1 MMMIIVTLLTV
12 NCGHWFNDYTDYRE
26 SNYLAK
32 ALKMQLGAQP
42 KKVLLF
48 GVDFGIRPKK
58 KNRHRPSKFKP
69 MTNNVFKRE
78 DVL

>member
-1 MMMIIVTLLTV
+1 MTIIVTLQTV
-12 NCGHWFNDYTDYRE
+12 NCCHWFNDYTDYRE

-48 GVDFGIRPKK
+48 GVNFGIRPKQT
-58 KNRHRPSKFKP
+58 FQIQ
-69 MTNNVFKRE
+69 TY
-78 DVL
+78 DQQCL

>member
-1 MMMIIVTLLTV
+1 MTIIVTLQTV

-32 ALKMQLGAQP
+32 ALKMQLGPEP

-48 GVDFGIRPKK
+48 GVILG
-58 KNRHRPSKFKP
+58 
-69 MTNNVFKRE
+69 
-78 DVL
+78 